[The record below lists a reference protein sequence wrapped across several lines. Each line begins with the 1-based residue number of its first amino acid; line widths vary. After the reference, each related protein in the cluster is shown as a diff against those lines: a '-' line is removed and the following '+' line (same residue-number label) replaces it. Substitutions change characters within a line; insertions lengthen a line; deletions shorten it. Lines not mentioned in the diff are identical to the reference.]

1 MTDSETLVLTD
12 LEMTNLI
19 VKLTTRGKKRSVREL
34 WLDFTEDK
42 FDSVN
47 GDEEKF
53 IAGVNYWLQ
62 LHKIPIKVVSFN
74 QMDEDI
80 GGTDWTIQ
88 HIQKDSK

>member
-1 MTDSETLVLTD
+1 MTDSEIQVLTD
-12 LEMTNLI
+12 LEMTDLI
-19 VKLTTRGKKRSVREL
+19 VNLTTKGKKRRNREL
-34 WLDFTEDK
+34 WLDFTEEK

-47 GDEEKF
+47 GDEKDF
-53 IAGVNYWLQ
+53 IAGVNCWLQ
-62 LHKIPIKVVSFN
+62 LHKIPIKVTAFN